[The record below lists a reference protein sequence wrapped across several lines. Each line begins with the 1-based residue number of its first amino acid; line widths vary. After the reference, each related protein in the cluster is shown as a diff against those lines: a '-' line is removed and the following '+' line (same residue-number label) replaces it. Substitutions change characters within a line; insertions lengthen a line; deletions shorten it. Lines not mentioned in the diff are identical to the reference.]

1 MSYVAGAFQRC
12 RLAPIHA
19 GCSDR
24 PFPGP
29 TDPHQRYD
37 PTTPSEKA
45 LLSSLLT
52 ARDHIFDR
60 GDDHIR

>member
-45 LLSSLLT
+45 LLSSLLVE
-52 ARDHIFDR
+52 DLP
-60 GDDHIR
+60 